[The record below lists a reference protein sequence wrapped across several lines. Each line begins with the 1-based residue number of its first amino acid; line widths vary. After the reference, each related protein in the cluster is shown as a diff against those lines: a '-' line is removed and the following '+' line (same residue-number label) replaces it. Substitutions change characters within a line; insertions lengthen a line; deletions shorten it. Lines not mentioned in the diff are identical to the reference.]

1 MSWKSARLRR
11 GWNPKYPCSSPFTEP
26 WLEQR
31 RDKLARCTVTCFIVC
46 QLFLEMNICAHLPAC
61 SPILPHLLSAALP
74 RTDFWHGDEEVGFRR
89 LRLNLL
95 GTLLLQQM
103 TGNIHSTG
111 CSSLTLIS
119 VRLWQLACF
128 VKDQEPSNK
137 ELVIGIRAF
146 VLSSHL
152 SQ

>member
-31 RDKLARCTVTCFIVC
+31 RIWWPDALWLAL
-46 QLFLEMNICAHLPAC
+46 LFASFSLKWTSVLICLPAHPFY
-61 SPILPHLLSAALP
+61 PILSAALP
-74 RTDFWHGDEEVGFRR
+74 RTELLTRGWGSGFQKT
-89 LRLNLL
+89 RLNLL

-137 ELVIGIRAF
+137 EGLWSVSGLLF
-146 VLSSHL
+146 
-152 SQ
+152 